1 MPISEEALTGLRAAI
16 EWNPYGARELLAIL
30 KEFPT
35 WMKYKDDAYGPLGLI
50 LFGIAPRQRIADGVN
65 VPMKT
70 APFPEDKFAACQVFG
85 EEWKRRAFTKQEL
98 ADRIEVILAELN
110 IRF

>member
-16 EWNPYGARELLAIL
+16 QWNPYGARELLAIL
-30 KEFPT
+30 KEFPA
-35 WMKYKDDAYGPLGLI
+35 WMKYKDDPYGPLGLI
-50 LFGIAPRQRIADGVN
+50 LFGVVPRRRIADGLS

-70 APFPEDKFAACQVFG
+70 APFPEDKFTACRVFG
-85 EEWKRRAFTKQEL
+85 GEWKQRAFTKQEL
-98 ADRIEVILAELN
+98 ADSIEAILAELN